1 MNVGDGGAYGVARG
15 RGSAYADDMASTGE
29 KVSGGPAAPEA
40 PGAQCSIDKVELA
53 LSILEGRWKLLIL
66 HHLLV
71 RRPQR
76 FSELERAIPRVT
88 QKMLI
93 QQLRALE
100 ADGVVRRIVYPEVPP
115 HVEYELTPAGVALT
129 PALDALHDWAA
140 NSCPQGAAL
149 RAVKNVTGSTARR

>member
-1 MNVGDGGAYGVARG
+1 
-15 RGSAYADDMASTGE
+15 MASTGE
-29 KVSGGPAAPEA
+29 KVSVGAAGDDSAES
-40 PGAQCSIDKVELA
+40 CSIDRVEHA
-53 LSILEGRWKLLIL
+53 LGILEGRWKLLIV

-71 RRPQR
+71 RHRLR

-115 HVEYELTPAGVALT
+115 HVEYELTPAGEALT
-129 PALDALHDWAA
+129 PALNALHDWAA
-140 NSCPQGAAL
+140 ESCPTAEAQRTAKGRKRTAA
-149 RAVKNVTGSTARR
+149 RA